1 MRFLKCNF
9 LFFRNKGNSNGEK
22 MADIFFSFPPAPPI
36 IATNHRLDELA
47 RLIIPSMQ
55 KFPNNI
61 RGMSIIGIP
70 INQTLDYLNSPPN
83 RPR

>member
-1 MRFLKCNF
+1 MRFLKCDF

-22 MADIFFSFPPAPPI
+22 MADIFFFFSPSPI

>member
-1 MRFLKCNF
+1 MVK
-9 LFFRNKGNSNGEK
+9 K
-22 MADIFFSFPPAPPI
+22 MADIFFPSGGDHS
-36 IATNHRLDELA
+36 ATNHRLDELL

-70 INQTLDYLNSPPN
+70 INQNS
-83 RPR
+83 RLFE